1 MDLGYPLAVLVSMI
15 GMAGAYRLGARTRP
29 ASTTADARCPCGHT
43 INFHEN
49 LTGIC
54 HDRARVGT
62 KYIPSVGERPVMGPC
77 PCQQYAGPELVSSLT
92 MRPIISLD
100 GEK

>member
-1 MDLGYPLAVLVSMI
+1 MDLGYPLTVLVSLL
-15 GMAGAYRLGARTRP
+15 GMAGAYRLGARTR
-29 ASTTADARCPCGHT
+29 TVKTDARCPCGHT

-49 LTGIC
+49 LTGGC
-54 HDRARVGT
+54 HDTTKVGT
-62 KYIPSVGERPVMGPC
+62 TYVASLGERPVMGPC
-77 PCQQYAGPELVSSLT
+77 PCQQYAGPELISSLT